1 MEHLE
6 RLAGRRPLRLVAMP
20 VEYQTVVTPLEWWT
34 WDGRLQYHPDQNFRR
49 YIVMG
54 LKEGFRVGFQ
64 YGVVAIGSAQ
74 TNILSATRNKQVV
87 DEYLDKEVRLGRV
100 AGPVDPTAQPGIH
113 INRFGVIEKPHQ
125 PGKYR
130 LIVDLS
136 YPEGRS
142 VNDGLEPELC
152 TMKYTSVDVAVAR
165 VLTHGAGTS
174 LAKFDIESAY
184 RIVPVHPD
192 DRPLLGMSWRGRV
205 YIDKVLPFGLRSAPK
220 IFSAVAD
227 AMQGI
232 IEQQGVE
239 ILHYLD
245 DFLVISPSEGGCEE
259 ALAKAL
265 QGCQELGVP
274 IATHKTEGPSTTMTF
289 LGIELDT
296 VAMTLRLPREKVCRL
311 QREINR
317 WLRRR
322 CCTKRE
328 LQSLIG
334 MLQHASCVV
343 RPGRT
348 FLRRLIALLSVAKK
362 PHHRIRLNMGFRSDV
377 AWWAT
382 FLPAWNGT
390 GMMRRVCKGGY
401 VATVTSDASGNWGCG
416 AFTSR
421 GEWFQLQ
428 WPESWMEVHTTASG
442 HGLGSLGIPVEWK
455 VCEVS
460 V

>member
-1 MEHLE
+1 
-6 RLAGRRPLRLVAMP
+6 V
-20 VEYQTVVTPLEWWT
+20 
-34 WDGRLQYHPDQNFRR
+34 
-49 YIVMG
+49 
-54 LKEGFRVGFQ
+54 
-64 YGVVAIGSAQ
+64 S
-74 TNILSATRNKQVV
+74 
-87 DEYLDKEVRLGRV
+87 LGRV
-100 AGPVDPTAQPGIH
+100 AGPVDPTTQPGIH

-232 IEQQGVE
+232 IEQKGVE

-245 DFLVISPSEGGCEE
+245 DFLVISPSEEGCEEALFLVISPSEEGCEE

-311 QREINR
+311 QRD
-317 WLRRR
+317 
-322 CCTKRE
+322 
-328 LQSLIG
+328 QSL
-334 MLQHASCVV
+334 VKE
-343 RPGRT
+343 
-348 FLRRLIALLSVAKK
+348 ALLYQKRAAVTNWHAAACKLRGTARKDILEAIDSAAIRGKK
-362 PHHRIRLNMGFRSDV
+362 AAPPHQ
-377 AWWAT
+377 A
-382 FLPAWNGT
+382 
-390 GMMRRVCKGGY
+390 
-401 VATVTSDASGNWGCG
+401 
-416 AFTSR
+416 
-421 GEWFQLQ
+421 E
-428 WPESWMEVHTTASG
+428 
-442 HGLGSLGIPVEWK
+442 HGL
-455 VCEVS
+455 
-460 V
+460 